1 MHYVFVMTLPPL
13 LGRWTGGPTMA
24 KFGIVALL
32 SILLSYGVSRC
43 ILKPYPR
50 LVVVALGGLSVL
62 LAVFA

>member
-1 MHYVFVMTLPPL
+1 
-13 LGRWTGGPTMA
+13 MA

-32 SILLSYGVSRC
+32 SILLSYGVSRY
-43 ILKPYPR
+43 ILKRYPR

>member
-1 MHYVFVMTLPPL
+1 
-13 LGRWTGGPTMA
+13 MA
-24 KFGIVALL
+24 KSGIVALL
-32 SILLSYGVSRC
+32 SILLSYGVSRY